1 MKKPLSIFALVL
13 TAACGGSGGSIANQ
27 PSAINSSSTTLS
39 SPVAGTP
46 AAPSPTQPTITTPA
60 PTNSFASALNNVR
73 ARNGAGS
80 VSYDSR
86 LGRAAQGH
94 ANDMLANNFFSHT
107 GSNGSTVGQ
116 RVTAQGYQWN
126 AVGENIARGQ
136 PDEAA
141 VLQAWV
147 NSPGH
152 QRNNVNPNFEDF
164 ALAKA
169 GSGSRQY
176 WVLVLARER

>member
-1 MKKPLSIFALVL
+1 M
-13 TAACGGSGGSIANQ
+13 
-27 PSAINSSSTTLS
+27 
-39 SPVAGTP
+39 
-46 AAPSPTQPTITTPA
+46 
-60 PTNSFASALNNVR
+60 LNNVR
-73 ARNGAGS
+73 SANGAAP
-80 VSYDSR
+80 VTYDAR

-107 GSNGSTVGQ
+107 GSDGSNVGQ
-116 RVTAQGYQWN
+116 RVTAQGYQWRT
-126 AVGENIARGQ
+126 VGENIARGQ
-136 PDEAA
+136 RDEEA

-169 GSGSRQY
+169 GAGSQQY
-176 WVLVLARER
+176 WVLVFATER